1 LKAWID
7 EEARAM
13 VEVFVASHARSQR
26 QTIQAWIDTA
36 FDGHLVMPKL
46 EIQKLGLSVLAD
58 TDAILA
64 DGSAA
69 RLRCYY
75 CVVDW
80 MGQTIPVQVV
90 ENIGN
95 LPLIGTALLSMVD
108 LRINYRTGVCTLA

>member
-1 LKAWID
+1 MKAWID
-7 EEARAM
+7 EEDRAM
-13 VEVFVASHARSQR
+13 VEVFVANHARSQR
-26 QTIQAWIDTA
+26 QSIQAWIDTA
-36 FDGHLVMPKL
+36 FDGHLVMSKS
-46 EIQKLGLSVLAD
+46 EIERLGLSVLAD
-58 TDAILA
+58 TEAVLA
-64 DGSAA
+64 DGSTA

-108 LRINYRTGVCTLA
+108 LRINYRARVCTLS